1 MSIRISH
8 TLGDL
13 VRDLEDIATNTK
25 PKMRRVVEHNVSEGN
40 KVGKAFAKVSAGRH
54 GKHYPNAFTTE
65 MTGDLVGEYGPD
77 GDRMQGG
84 MSFERGS
91 RNQKPHLDVLK
102 SADIQTPKFIK
113 DVGDVLDG
121 NSL

>member
-1 MSIRISH
+1 MRIIHSI
-8 TLGDL
+8 GDL
-13 VRDLEDIATNTK
+13 ARDLEEIAVSTK

-40 KVGKAFAKVSAGRH
+40 KVGKAFAKESAGTH
-54 GKHYPNAFTTE
+54 GKHYHKAFTAE
-65 MTGDLVGEYGPD
+65 MTGELEGEWGPD
-77 GDRMQGG
+77 ADRMQGG

-91 RNQKPHLDVLK
+91 RNQPAHLDVLK
-102 SADIQTPKFIK
+102 SADIQTPKFHK

>member
-1 MSIRISH
+1 MRVFH
-8 TLGDL
+8 TIGDL
-13 VRDLEDIATNTK
+13 ARDLEEIAVTTK

-40 KVGKAFAKVSAGRH
+40 KVAKAFAKESAGVH
-54 GKHYPNAFTTE
+54 GKHYHKAFTAE
-65 MTGDLVGEYGPD
+65 MTGELEGEYGPER
-77 GDRMQGG
+77 DRMQGD